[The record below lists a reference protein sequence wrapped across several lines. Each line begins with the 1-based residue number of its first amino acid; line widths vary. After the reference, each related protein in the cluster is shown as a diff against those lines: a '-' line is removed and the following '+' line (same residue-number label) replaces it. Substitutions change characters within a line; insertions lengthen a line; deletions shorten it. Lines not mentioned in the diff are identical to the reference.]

1 MFVLKNYYQYIPMNK
16 IGMAVC
22 TGIDL
27 YMTYISRE
35 HINSTS
41 TVNEDL
47 ETRPQLTINI
57 VDSTTVYVTPIGEEM
72 TFNPDS

>member
-1 MFVLKNYYQYIPMNK
+1 MNK

-47 ETRPQLTINI
+47 ETRP
-57 VDSTTVYVTPIGEEM
+57 
-72 TFNPDS
+72 